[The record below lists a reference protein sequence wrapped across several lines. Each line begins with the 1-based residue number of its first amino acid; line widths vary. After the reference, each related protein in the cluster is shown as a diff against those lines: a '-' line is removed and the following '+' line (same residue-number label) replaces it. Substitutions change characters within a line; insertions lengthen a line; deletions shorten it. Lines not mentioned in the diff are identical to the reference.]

1 MADVVLVDV
10 VDVAV
15 VDVVDDVVVVVDVDI
30 GYGVDVVDVAL
41 QEEASCYKYY
51 QQEEQQWSPSD
62 EVRAVREIC
71 PGRHLPWWPDLS
83 AAGCPGSLVRPASPS
98 CGGPDSLSGGGTSGW
113 SAPR

>member
-1 MADVVLVDV
+1 MDV
-10 VDVAV
+10 V
-15 VDVVDDVVVVVDVDI
+15 VDVVVGDVVGVGVVVGI
-30 GYGVDVVDVAL
+30 GYGVDVVEVAR

-62 EVRAVREIC
+62 EVRAEREIC

-98 CGGPDSLSGGGTSGW
+98 CGGPDSLSGAETSGW

>member
-1 MADVVLVDV
+1 MLGD

-15 VDVVDDVVVVVDVDI
+15 AVVVVDVDVVGNVVVVDVDI
-30 GYGVDVVDVAL
+30 GYGVDVVDVAR

-62 EVRAVREIC
+62 EVRAEREIC

-98 CGGPDSLSGGGTSGW
+98 CGGPDPLSGAETSGW